1 MKRTGILFV
10 ALLCA
15 ATSVMAQSKGARP
28 EPQPS
33 SKQEWTAALSR
44 KIHRSIRMPRPIPGV
59 SGPRTAKVAF
69 VVHKDGAITDVEIR
83 ESSGV
88 PQVDANARE
97 AILRM
102 SPVAPFSP
110 DMTGDT
116 EKIIAPIRM
125 EMELPNP
132 TTKDAATGLTFTTP
146 AELQT
151 TGKADPPGEDTV
163 KYNLVSMS
171 PTRIPGTP
179 EQAVCQVGF
188 RLWAKDHP
196 RYGWSQ
202 EKLNG
207 DVMFDELVKP
217 LRISLKESGKRVEDS
232 QTINLHSA
240 KAVEMILAPA
250 SGPDTETARQYV
262 VFADTP
268 TGRINISCT
277 TTREATV
284 AARPVFKLLAQTVQV
299 VR

>member
-1 MKRTGILFV
+1 MKRTALLLA

-15 ATSVMAQSKGARP
+15 ATGVMAQTKGARP
-28 EPQPS
+28 EPLPTT
-33 SKQEWTAALSR
+33 KQEWTSALSR
-44 KIHRSIRMPRPIPGV
+44 KIQRSVRMPLAIPGV
-59 SGPRTAKVAF
+59 SGPRTARVAF
-69 VVHKDGAITDVEIR
+69 VVRKDGTISDVEIR

-102 SPVAPFSP
+102 SPVAPFSS
-110 DMTGDT
+110 DMTGET
-116 EKIIAPIRM
+116 ENIVAPIRM
-125 EMELPNP
+125 EMVLPNP
-132 TTKDAATGLTFTTP
+132 TVRDQATGLTFTTP

-151 TGKADPPGEDTV
+151 IGKADPPGEDTV
-163 KYNLVSMS
+163 KYNLATMAPGRV
-171 PTRIPGTP
+171 PGTP
-179 EQAVCQVGF
+179 DQSVCKVGF
-188 RLWAKDHP
+188 RVWEKDNP

-207 DVMFDELVKP
+207 DAMFDELAKP
-217 LRISLKESGKRVEDS
+217 LRALMEEAGKRVEDT

-240 KAVEMILAPA
+240 RGVEMILAPT
-250 SGPDTETARQYV
+250 SGPDTDTLRQYV

-268 TGRINISCT
+268 TGRISISCDIS
-277 TTREATV
+277 REATA